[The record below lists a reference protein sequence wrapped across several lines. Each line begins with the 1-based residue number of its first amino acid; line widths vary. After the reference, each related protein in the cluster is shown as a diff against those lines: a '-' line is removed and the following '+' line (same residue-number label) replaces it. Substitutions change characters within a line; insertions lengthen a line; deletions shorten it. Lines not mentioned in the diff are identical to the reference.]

1 MQYQVSWQHF
11 LITFHCSKLHNKVK
25 YSQILEKEMATHSR
39 ILAWRIPWTEESGR
53 LQSMGLQGNGYNWS
67 ALTHTLSNSLPTNKI
82 LSNLRKLGFSSQKTK
97 AMFGTHY
104 ESNKTTEI
112 ITANIFYWTI
122 NYMILIVLSN
132 LHVLFNPHIILRTS
146 IIVIS

>member
-11 LITFHCSKLHNKVK
+11 LITFHCSKLHKKVK

-53 LQSMGLQGNGYNWS
+53 LQSMRLQWNGYNWS